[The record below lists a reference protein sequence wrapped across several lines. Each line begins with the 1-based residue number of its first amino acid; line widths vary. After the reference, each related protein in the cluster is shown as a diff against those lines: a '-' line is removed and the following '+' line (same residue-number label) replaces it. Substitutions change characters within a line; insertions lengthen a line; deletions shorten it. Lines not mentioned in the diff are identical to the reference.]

1 MNEPFFSD
9 MKKTSILLALALAT
23 LPLSEAVA
31 AARQFPNFEA
41 AQAVGQKSG
50 YIVFI
55 YPSGW
60 DRYGEKLCRKL
71 IADTRVLKAAGNA
84 ALLLSPIYQNRN
96 EDTNAKVKQI
106 MGKLGYPG
114 DMADI
119 SYPAIALYEKDGRMF
134 ATIHGEELMKA
145 KPEEVAQLISRKL
158 EANRRQSQI
167 LQQAHAAKDAKEKN
181 RLFLASSRVPGL
193 GWPPGLKEVMK
204 QVDPED
210 NHGYRAALEFGFG
223 TQKDES
229 MEDFLKRLDGVL
241 VNELLT
247 PAQKQRA
254 CAVAIGHIR
263 RSLGTTAGASLISK
277 YAAAMH
283 KFDPDS
289 TLGLS
294 APVVMRDWVRQFR
307 YGQGWSPE
315 VIPGCDM
322 PLLMHD
328 VPISKPGS
336 YDVNF
341 RFETGRDGIHINRL
355 RLMDGN
361 RCVAEDATPHVVN
374 LSARQHTTT
383 FTVSKELKK
392 PRLEFTFGNAPD
404 KRSTWGYITVT
415 PK

>member
-1 MNEPFFSD
+1 

-145 KPEEVAQLISRKL
+145 KPEEVAQLITRKL
-158 EANRRQSQI
+158 DANRRQNQL
-167 LQQAHAAKDAKEKN
+167 LQQAHAAKDAEEKN

-193 GWPPGLKEVMK
+193 GWPPGLKDVMK
-204 QVDPED
+204 EVDPED
-210 NHGYRAALEFGFG
+210 NHGYRAALDFGFG

-241 VNELLT
+241 ANERLT

-263 RSLGTTAGASLISK
+263 RSMGFLVGGPYITK
-277 YAAAMH
+277 YAKAMH
-283 KFDPDS
+283 KLDPDS
-289 TLGLS
+289 ALGLS
-294 APVVMRDWVRQFR
+294 APVVMRDWVKEYR

-315 VIPGCDM
+315 IIPGNGA
-322 PLLMHD
+322 PVLMQG
-328 VPISKPGS
+328 VPIRKPGT
-336 YDVNF
+336 YTVTF
-341 RFETGRDGIHINRL
+341 KITTGRDAVPVRKV
-355 RLMDGN
+355 RLMDGS
-361 RCVAEDATPHVVN
+361 RCVAEDAT
-374 LSARQHTTT
+374 LR
-383 FTVSKELKK
+383 TVTWIAPEQV
-392 PRLEFTFGNAPD
+392 FTFKVNQTVKDAALEITYGNDAQH
-404 KRSTWGYITVT
+404 RSTWGDVIVT